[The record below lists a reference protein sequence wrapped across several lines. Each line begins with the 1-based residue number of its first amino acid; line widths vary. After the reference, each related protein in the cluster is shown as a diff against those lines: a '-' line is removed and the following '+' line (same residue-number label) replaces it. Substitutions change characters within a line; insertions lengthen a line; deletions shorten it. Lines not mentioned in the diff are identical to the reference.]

1 MINYA
6 FPSFKAP
13 VSQRPPTGPWGF
25 PNPTAQR
32 RQRRPKRHGHVH
44 PVRRFLRLRLLLWPF
59 RHRRDVAVHAASV
72 RQPGVRYGEVT
83 KNGFLYG
90 F

>member
-1 MINYA
+1 ML
-6 FPSFKAP
+6 FPPSKHWFP
-13 VSQRPPTGPWGF
+13 NGPQLDHGVSPTPTGPF
-25 PNPTAQR
+25 R

-83 KNGFLYG
+83 KNGPLYD